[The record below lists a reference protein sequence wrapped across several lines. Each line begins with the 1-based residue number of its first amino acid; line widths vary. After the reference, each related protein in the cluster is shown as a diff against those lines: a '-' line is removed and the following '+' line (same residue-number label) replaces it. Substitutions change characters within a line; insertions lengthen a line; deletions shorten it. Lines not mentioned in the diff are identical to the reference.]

1 MFFKI
6 QLKIDVLEKFR
17 EFHNKAP
24 VLESLFIKVADPV
37 TLLWLQNRFFPA
49 KFSKFLRTPFYRTSP
64 VVASENIQR

>member
-24 VLESLFIKVADPV
+24 VLESLFIKVAGPV
-37 TLLWLQNRFFPA
+37 TLL
-49 KFSKFLRTPFYRTSP
+49 
-64 VVASENIQR
+64 